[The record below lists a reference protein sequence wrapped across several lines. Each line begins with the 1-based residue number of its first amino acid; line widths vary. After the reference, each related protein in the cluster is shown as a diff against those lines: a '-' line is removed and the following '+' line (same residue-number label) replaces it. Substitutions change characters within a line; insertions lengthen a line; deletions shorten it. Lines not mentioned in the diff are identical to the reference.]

1 MNDTTPPNTPGS
13 DRATGGPS
21 SPGAQNGPQG
31 IDRFFGWLRGTGIVR
46 GDERWFAG
54 VASGIAAKAGIDPL
68 IVRGVFVVLAVLGG
82 PGILLYLA
90 GWVLL
95 PDTTGRIH
103 LEEVVR
109 GRSSTGVIVTTVLIG
124 ALVFLPVL
132 FGLLPGLFVGSWGWN
147 AWGVL
152 PDWLQL
158 VFGILWW
165 ALVLPAL
172 IVWLIVWLSRG
183 GTRGPGFGPH
193 VGPGLGAHQGR
204 GSAHHQHSHSAE
216 APRPF
221 TEQGAG
227 APHASGEPAV
237 GWEQRLTEKTDE
249 WSRKAEQKAQEWEQ
263 WGRDYHAAHRLGA
276 GYIAISLALALLAG
290 GGAAA
295 LVLGAGGNSD
305 LMLTI
310 GIASAVA
317 VLALSMIVA
326 GIRGRESGWIG
337 FLAFCGVVAL
347 ALAPFSAVLPEQTEI
362 VPFGD
367 ATIRSGD
374 GGIDRGV
381 VTIGG
386 NTTVDLSALSG
397 DAEPRTIEVWL
408 MGGNATVRLPESAP
422 TRVQVNLLAGNV
434 RDMQLTADERR
445 QGGIFLA
452 RSIEQHTKGL
462 GGSEVTT
469 VRVRM
474 LGGNVTVE
482 PFSAARE
489 PSSRSEQ
496 QERERHDEI
505 ERLQQQIEE
514 LENAR

>member
-1 MNDTTPPNTPGS
+1 MNDTAPP
-13 DRATGGPS
+13 
-21 SPGAQNGPQG
+21 NGPQG
-31 IDRFFGWLRGTGIVR
+31 IDKFFAWLRGTGIVR
-46 GDERWFAG
+46 NDERWFAG
-54 VASGIAAKAGIDPL
+54 VASGIAAKAGIDPI
-68 IVRGVFVVLAVLGG
+68 IVRGVFIVLAVLGG

-95 PDTTGRIH
+95 PDATGRIH

-152 PDWLQL
+152 PDWLQV

-165 ALVLPAL
+165 ALIFPAL

-193 VGPGLGAHQGR
+193 VGAGQGAHQGE
-204 GSAHHQHSHSAE
+204 GSAHHQHHHRPEGPQPFADQTGD
-216 APRPF
+216 APS
-221 TEQGAG
+221 
-227 APHASGEPAV
+227 ASGEPAAS
-237 GWEQRLTEKTDE
+237 WEQRLTEKTDE
-249 WSRKAEQKAQEWEQ
+249 WSRKAEQKSQEWEQ
-263 WGRDYHAAHRLGA
+263 RSRDHHAAHRLGA
-276 GYIAISLALALLAG
+276 GFVAISLALAMLAG
-290 GGAAA
+290 GAAAA
-295 LVLGAGGNSD
+295 LVLGVGANSD

-310 GIASAVA
+310 GLAAAVA

-347 ALAPFSAVLPEQTEI
+347 AFAPFSAVMPEQTEI

-367 ATIRSGD
+367 ITVRPGEAGV
-374 GGIDRGV
+374 DRGV

-386 NTTVDLSALSG
+386 NTTVDLSALSA
-397 DAEPRTIEVWL
+397 DAAPRTIEVWL

-422 TRVQVNLLAGNV
+422 TRVRVNLLAGNV
-434 RDMQLTADERR
+434 RDMRLTADERR
-445 QGGIFLA
+445 QGGIFMA
-452 RSIEQHTKGL
+452 RNIEQHTKGL
-462 GGSEVTT
+462 DSSELTT

-474 LGGNVTVE
+474 LGGNVTVT
-482 PFSAARE
+482 PFSGTA
-489 PSSRSEQ
+489 SSLSSAE
-496 QERERHDEI
+496 QERERRNEI
-505 ERLQQQIEE
+505 DRLQQQIEE